1 MKNID
6 NFFKKYRN
14 VYLVRKIVRLTREL
28 VCAYNEKNR
37 EEGENE
43 MLRAK
48 KSICVVIACILV
60 GAVAIVF
67 GIKKG
72 LFLSKQN
79 QILLA
84 TVHTLEQSQFVSNLD
99 METILKSD
107 YTANA
112 QATINKVSVTA
123 SYAKKGEQK
132 SLTTNIGVSLID
144 DKIKAD
150 FLLDGDVLK
159 IQVPSVGTDIFSYS
173 YQEEKT
179 GCLNNLFSENTTE
192 KIDDVLKVLSAQDTK
207 GDAQNGKKLFGE
219 VFLKEFRNLSFS
231 RADAQMFEVNG
242 KEQKCK
248 AYQTQVTGDVMEHF
262 WSQIAELYKGEAKAD
277 VNAFLPDTLLE
288 KIKENTNVVGNS
300 ACTFFL
306 GDDQL
311 AAVQVQTKDAVY
323 TLELHGTDESGTEEF
338 CIKEADET
346 LYDLKYQDTDGS
358 FKLKDGQYHAK
369 KVTGVFSKEGD
380 VVNLSVSE
388 FQWNRLSGA
397 LKVSLQE
404 GADESQF
411 LQGDAAYNLNTMTDK
426 EFRRIFWKLLWIKGD
441 ANEN

>member
-1 MKNID
+1 
-6 NFFKKYRN
+6 
-14 VYLVRKIVRLTREL
+14 
-28 VCAYNEKNR
+28 
-37 EEGENE
+37 

-48 KSICVVIACILV
+48 KGICVVIACILV

-99 METILKSD
+99 LETILKSD

-207 GDAQNGKKLFGE
+207 GDAQNGKKLFG
-219 VFLKEFRNLSFS
+219 F
-231 RADAQMFEVNG
+231 
-242 KEQKCK
+242 
-248 AYQTQVTGDVMEHF
+248 YQ
-262 WSQIAELYKGEAKAD
+262 
-277 VNAFLPDTLLE
+277 
-288 KIKENTNVVGNS
+288 
-300 ACTFFL
+300 
-306 GDDQL
+306 
-311 AAVQVQTKDAVY
+311 
-323 TLELHGTDESGTEEF
+323 
-338 CIKEADET
+338 
-346 LYDLKYQDTDGS
+346 
-358 FKLKDGQYHAK
+358 
-369 KVTGVFSKEGD
+369 
-380 VVNLSVSE
+380 
-388 FQWNRLSGA
+388 
-397 LKVSLQE
+397 
-404 GADESQF
+404 
-411 LQGDAAYNLNTMTDK
+411 
-426 EFRRIFWKLLWIKGD
+426 
-441 ANEN
+441 